1 MLKLDVDACKSLPEK
16 HIYKENFS
24 ANCETVRAALKLSQ
38 KEMAEYLRTSLP
50 NYKKIVQGDTESI
63 RYAYGRYLSELTGI
77 YINDLFDSIID
88 INNIDT
94 FPYMKFIKQLSTTQ
108 RKNTRARL
116 EVLSKIKDDEESET
130 VTLEMIE
137 PNGEFFDG
145 FTLDTLSY
153 YKVNIPKHIYE
164 DHKKELLCA
173 LRMPTSY
180 YKPTFMRDDIVL
192 IGKSRQAREN
202 EISVL
207 VHKGEIYFR
216 KINITDKV
224 RLVSIK
230 DNLPTIVLDPKEF
243 DREWDTYGYVI
254 TRL

>member
-1 MLKLDVDACKSLPEK
+1 
-16 HIYKENFS
+16 
-24 ANCETVRAALKLSQ
+24 
-38 KEMAEYLRTSLP
+38 
-50 NYKKIVQGDTESI
+50 
-63 RYAYGRYLSELTGI
+63 
-77 YINDLFDSIID
+77 
-88 INNIDT
+88 
-94 FPYMKFIKQLSTTQ
+94 
-108 RKNTRARL
+108 
-116 EVLSKIKDDEESET
+116 
-130 VTLEMIE
+130 
-137 PNGEFFDG
+137 
-145 FTLDTLSY
+145 
-153 YKVNIPKHIYE
+153 
-164 DHKKELLCA
+164 
-173 LRMPTSY
+173 MPTSY